1 MAFSIDPLVTPL
13 DATKHAREIA
23 RLRQCRSVA
32 DLDNLAREGWLI
44 SDPLPGAGRAGS
56 DPRDPRLKLIRH
68 GSGTFMVVEYVDGWS
83 KRLSQHL
90 YGR

>member
-13 DATKHAREIA
+13 DGTKHAREIA

-44 SDPLPGAGRAGS
+44 SDPK
-56 DPRDPRLKLIRH
+56 DPRLKLIRH